1 MPTSP
6 KAKNKAREFF
16 FWRDHQAHDAE
27 LHQPILDQGDHKKA
41 ESVSRAVAKRLGLS
55 DADVDALYG
64 AKRKKEKAMPMK
76 PNKGESQSD
85 FMKRCV
91 PDMMGDG
98 KREQEQAVAACMNI
112 WRSKD
117 KGDLLVEARR
127 KQIEPD
133 DGESYDEFMARCADE
148 VGDDEVCRVIWEE
161 RAAKSGGIIRK
172 THIQE
177 KVEGLEFVMS
187 DETPDRMDDVILSN
201 GWDLENFRPE
211 KNPIA
216 LFNHNPDFIIGK
228 WANVRV
234 ENKMLRGHLKLAED
248 GTSPRIDE
256 IIRLVRQGILRA
268 VSVGFRPREFEPI
281 DKDNPFSGLRF
292 KRQELVETSLVSV
305 PANPNALSIVKSLK
319 ISPATIDL
327 VFAGKGKG
335 NETRRRGLTGGHAD
349 IASHRKGT
357 TMSLAQ
363 RITDAEKRLV
373 EKKDKLAELLG
384 TVDETNISDEQLE
397 SITKANGEIAQEERG
412 LSVMRESERHLGNN
426 SESGGRT
433 LAPSA
438 AKPNGNGAR
447 PFSMAPKKLSPID
460 LLVRSGTIQLL
471 AHRDRKSLDE
481 IRRTIYGED
490 EPTRAVLDWQVRAAS
505 APAMTTTTGWAAELV
520 QQIVV
525 DFMATLMPKS
535 VYPRLSGYGLS
546 LSFGRNGKII
556 IPTRSRTPTIAGSF
570 VGEGLPIPVRQGAF
584 TSQTLT
590 PKKMAVITTWTR
602 EIDEHS
608 VPAIEG
614 LLRNAIGEDTAVSLD
629 AVLLD
634 ANAATVIRPAG
645 ILNGVAGLTPTAG
658 GGFTAL
664 VGDIKQL
671 TNALLTGTAG
681 NIRNPVWLMNPAQ
694 VNSIGLVAAPGA
706 GVFPFRE
713 EIGQKQLGG
722 WPVIDSGTVPAG
734 TVIVIDAA
742 DFVSVGG
749 EGPRFEI
756 SDQATLHLE
765 DTTPTDITTT
775 GTPPVAAFPVKSMFQ
790 TDMLALR
797 LILPIN
803 WTIRRAGM
811 VAWVA
816 GVTW

>member
-64 AKRKKEKAMPMK
+64 AKRKKEKAMPL
-76 PNKGESQSD
+76 
-85 FMKRCV
+85 
-91 PDMMGDG
+91 
-98 KREQEQAVAACMNI
+98 
-112 WRSKD
+112 KD
-117 KGDLLVEARR
+117 RGDLLAEARR

-133 DGESYDEFMARCADE
+133 EGESFDEFMARCADE
-148 VGDDEVCRVIWEE
+148 VGDDEVCRVLWED
-161 RAAKSGGIIRK
+161 RAAGGVVHK
-172 THIQE
+172 THAEIVQ
-177 KVEGLEFVMS
+177 GMEFVLS
-187 DETPDRMDDVILSN
+187 DETPDRMDDIIASD
-201 GWDLENFRPE
+201 GWDLENFK

-216 LFNHNPDFIIGK
+216 LFNHNPNFIVGK
-228 WANVRV
+228 WNGLRV
-234 ENKMLRGHLKLAED
+234 QSKALRGNLELAPA
-248 GTSPRIDE
+248 GTSERIDE
-256 IIRLVRQGILRA
+256 IRKLIEAGILKA
-268 VSVGFRPREFEPI
+268 VSVGFRPIDAEPL
-281 DKDNPFSGLRF
+281 DKKNPFSGQRF
-292 KRQELVETSLVSV
+292 IKQELVETSLVSV
-305 PANPNALSIVKSLK
+305 PANPNALAVAKSLK

-397 SITKANGEIAQEERG
+397 NITKANGEIAQEERG